1 MPVPEM
7 LQPVQSKGIAIHVSQ
22 QLQQAIRV
30 GQLRPGDRLIDSE
43 LAEVLK
49 VSRATVREALRLLE
63 SKGLVVNEHRRG
75 TYVAKLISDDLRDI
89 CNFRSLLETHAV
101 RMGARETTAAELDE
115 LAALIDALYAAAAE
129 RDFEQIVDLDL
140 RFHQAICR
148 FARSKRL
155 HETWLGMETMLR
167 AFLLLKYDLYDD
179 SSLIAESH
187 RPILDAIRRGDG
199 DRAAEL
205 LQRHIM
211 ETAEQVLAR
220 LEEERGEE
228 SAARAQVPTPAI
240 ARLAA
245 PGVAG

>member
-7 LQPVQSKGIAIHVSQ
+7 LHPVQSKGIATHVYQ
-22 QLQQAIRV
+22 QLRQAIRV
-30 GQLRPGDRLIDSE
+30 GQLKPGDRLVDGE
-43 LAEVLK
+43 LAEALK

-63 SKGLVVNEHRRG
+63 SQGLVVNEHRRG
-75 TYVAKLISDDLRDI
+75 TYVAKLTSADLRDI
-89 CNFRSLLETHAV
+89 CNFRSLLETHAA
-101 RMGARETTAAELDE
+101 RMGARATTEAELAE
-115 LAALIDALYAAAAE
+115 LAALIDDLYAAAAQ
-129 RDFEQIVDLDL
+129 RDFERIVELDL

-155 HETWLGMETMLR
+155 YETWLGMETMLR

-179 SSLIAESH
+179 SSQIAESH

-199 DRAAEL
+199 DDAADL

-220 LEEERGEE
+220 LEAERGREDIDTAQATKVAAADL
-228 SAARAQVPTPAI
+228 AAR
-240 ARLAA
+240 
-245 PGVAG
+245 